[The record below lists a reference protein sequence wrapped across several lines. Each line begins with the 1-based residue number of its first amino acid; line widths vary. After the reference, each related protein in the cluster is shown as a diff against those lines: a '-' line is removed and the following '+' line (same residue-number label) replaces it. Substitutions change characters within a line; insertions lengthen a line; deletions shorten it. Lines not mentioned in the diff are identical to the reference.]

1 MMESMGAGFPSKCT
15 GTSPTTS
22 SSIPISKVDASALS
36 VARSISTNTGLRPA
50 SRIGNTEVD
59 HETAGTRT
67 FPLRRRLFRRAD
79 SGARRALKAGKFA
92 DEPELVETAPAQP
105 QYRANADSKAFTL
118 GPYVTWPLVTLSMA
132 SRISSTPQDGSERGT
147 R

>member
-1 MMESMGAGFPSKCT
+1 MMESMGAGFPSRCT

-67 FPLRRRLFRRAD
+67 FPLRRRLFRRGGF
-79 SGARRALKAGKFA
+79 GARKAGKGRQIA
-92 DEPELVETAPAQP
+92 GEPPVVETAAAQT
-105 QYRANADSKAFTL
+105 QYRAKAASDDVNL
-118 GPYVTWPLVTLSMA
+118 GPSVQWSL
-132 SRISSTPQDGSERGT
+132 
-147 R
+147 